1 MADSSEVTGEQTA
14 DVGAPARL
22 SAHPRLI
29 ELVRIA
35 EGLGRAPAE
44 VVVIDG
50 DRARV
55 VASLGRHILQP
66 RPLTA
71 AEQQLRTSGAAHEIA
86 AHAVSFAVRDDT
98 HCLVA
103 CLSLAGD
110 VAADAVDGLHA
121 IARLVAELLSAGD
134 DAGARGHGPGA
145 GFAETIVDGLR
156 DAIVVID
163 RDFVFRFANRAAG
176 SILGRTPGELVGRS
190 AIDRLHP
197 DDVAVAFDAL
207 LRLTDGRE
215 VYRAVV
221 RFRHGSGEY
230 VRVEVTGNDLSDDP
244 RVRGIVLSVRS
255 GDRDLELAAELDR
268 ERSLLTAVLDQLHDG
283 IVATDRFGAVTLVNQ
298 AARLVHGVSG
308 AADALTLDA
317 LRLLGSDGEPLDG
330 PAHPIARVC
339 AGETIAAEPA
349 SVVREGQMRHVRV
362 SGRPIVGAGGTA
374 LGGVVSY
381 HDVTDAVHVERELRA
396 RTLHDQ
402 LTGLPNR
409 RQLHERLAGLADDDP
424 VGLVGVCFIDL
435 DGFKLV
441 NDTLGHRAGDV
452 AVREASR
459 RLLRRLRRGQF
470 LARLGGDE
478 FVAVIPGV
486 NSVTEA
492 RAVAER
498 LRRAMSAPIDIGTAS
513 VTLTASI
520 GLACASVAALD
531 EDALLRDADIAL
543 YAAKARG
550 RNRVEVFDDQLAAA
564 TECAQRQHEMLRN
577 ALERD
582 GLVMHFQPLVDC
594 ESGTVVAYEALARCR
609 LSNGT
614 LVPPS
619 GFLDAAVSSG
629 LVCELDRKAFDQ
641 SCAAAAV
648 LQRVRPG
655 ASLVMCCNFSA
666 LSVAQ
671 AAFVDEVLG
680 TITRHGLDPRSICV
694 EITEST
700 AFDAGNDAVDG
711 LRQLRD
717 RGVHLALDDFGTG
730 YSSLAHLRDLPLA
743 TVKVDRSFVAR
754 LEDGRTER
762 AIIEAIVR
770 LAETLDLAVVAEGVE
785 TADQLARVRE
795 LGFRIVQG
803 HYFSP
808 ARPLAEVIEQMTTVD
823 GLARARLTEAPPWPL
838 HRPG

>member
-1 MADSSEVTGEQTA
+1 MSTIAPKPLTTRGDLADNCEVTGEQA
-14 DVGAPARL
+14 AHVDAPPRL

-35 EGLGRAPAE
+35 EALGRATAE
-44 VVVIDG
+44 IVTIDG
-50 DRARV
+50 DRAQV

-66 RPLTA
+66 RRLTSAERELGASTA
-71 AEQQLRTSGAAHEIA
+71 AHQVFAHG
-86 AHAVSFAVRDDT
+86 VSFAVRDR
-98 HCLVA
+98 HRRLVA
-103 CLSLAGD
+103 CLSFAGE

-121 IARLVAELLSAGD
+121 IARLVAELL
-134 DAGARGHGPGA
+134 DAGEYRPGA
-145 GFAETIVDGLR
+145 ALAEALVDGVR
-156 DAIVVID
+156 DAIVVVD
-163 RDFVFRFANRAAG
+163 ANFVFRFASRAVG
-176 SILGRTPGELVGRS
+176 SILGRTAVELVGSS
-190 AIDRLHP
+190 ALDLLHP
-197 DDVAVAFDAL
+197 DDVALAFDAL
-207 LRLTDGRE
+207 LRLADGRE
-215 VYRAVV
+215 VYRTVV
-221 RFRHGSGEY
+221 RLRHGSGEY

-244 RVRGIVLSVRS
+244 CIGGIVLCVRS
-255 GDRDLELAAELDR
+255 GDRDLELADELDH
-268 ERSLLTAVLDQLHDG
+268 ERSLLAAVLDQLHDG

-298 AARLVHGVSG
+298 AARKVHGLTS
-308 AADALTLDA
+308 AADDLALDA
-317 LRLLGSDGEPLDG
+317 LRLLDADGNPLDG
-330 PAHPIARVC
+330 VDHPITRVC
-339 AGETIAAEPA
+339 AGETIVAEPV
-349 SVVREGQMRHVRV
+349 SVVREGEVRHVRV
-362 SGRPIVGAGGTA
+362 SGRPIVGALGAA

-381 HDVTDAVHVERELRA
+381 HDVTDAVQVERELRA

-409 RQLHERLAGLADDDP
+409 RQLHERLVALAGDDP
-424 VGLVGVCFIDL
+424 DGMVGVCFIDL

-441 NDTLGHRAGDV
+441 NDTLGHRAGDE
-452 AVREASR
+452 AVREAAR
-459 RLLRRLRRGQF
+459 RLSRRLRRGQF

-478 FVAVIPGV
+478 FVAVVAGV
-486 NSVTEA
+486 RSPAEA
-492 RAVAER
+492 LAVAER
-498 LRRAMSAPIDIGTAS
+498 LRRAMRAPIDIGTAS

-520 GLACASVAALD
+520 GLAYSSVAALD

-550 RNRVEVFDDQLAAA
+550 RNRVEMFDEQLAAA
-564 TECAQRQHEMLRN
+564 TECSQRQHEMLRN
-577 ALERD
+577 ALDRD

-594 ESGTVVAYEALARCR
+594 DAGTIVGYEALARCR
-609 LSNGT
+609 LPNGT

-648 LQRVRPG
+648 LQRVRP
-655 ASLVMCCNFSA
+655 SPPFVMSCNFSA

-680 TITRHGLDPRSICV
+680 TIGRHGLDPGSICV

-700 AFDAGNDAVDG
+700 AFDAGNVAIDA
-711 LRQLRD
+711 LRLLRD

-754 LEDGRTER
+754 LEGGRTER

-808 ARPLAEVIEQMTTVD
+808 ARPLAEVIDQMTS
-823 GLARARLTEAPPWPL
+823 GELLP
-838 HRPG
+838 RPFA